1 MRYSD
6 IINEAKETIELFHD
20 NVEDKIRFYGQR
32 NSEYLDKS
40 EGFHFVYSK
49 GYLILSS
56 TTNPHYSMTTIG
68 DYTKELERIVS
79 RSFNSMGGE
88 VNYKTKII
96 TFTKEYL
103 YNDTLRTR
111 AIERLSELQKVLR
124 SLIDYKSE
132 IMDYKVK
139 GLPTHIPK
147 TVKEIISTDPNDKHF
162 YDNKELVLYHGT
174 TYDRAIEILRSGLK
188 PNENNEYSDKVEG
201 YSEHNVYL
209 TTTPHTAMFYAKR
222 QMKKDDTTL
231 WAILK
236 VKVPD
241 KAQILPDDM
250 YMANSTDSTDSIEE
264 IQRKIK
270 LSIDNNGEVAY
281 KGTILPSH
289 ITIFKT
295 NKKKDIDK

>member
-20 NVEDKIRFYGQR
+20 NVEDKIQFYGQR

-40 EGFHFVYSK
+40 EGFHFKYNK

-56 TTNPHYSMTTIG
+56 TANPHYSMKVNG
-68 DYTKELERIVS
+68 DYTKELEEIVN

-96 TFTKEYL
+96 TFTKEYSHG
-103 YNDTLRTR
+103 DTLRTR
-111 AIERLSELQKVLR
+111 AIERLSELQKVLS

-132 IMDYKVK
+132 IMDFKVK

-147 TVKEIISTDPNDKHF
+147 TVKEIIKTEPNDKHF
-162 YDNKELVLYHGT
+162 YDNKELVLYHDT
-174 TYDRAIEILRSGLK
+174 TYDRAIDILRTGLK

-209 TTTPHTAMFYAKR
+209 ATSPHTAMFYANR
-222 QMKKDDTTL
+222 QMKKDDSTL

-241 KAQILPDDM
+241 KAQILPDDA
-250 YMANSTDSTDSIEE
+250 YMAHSTDSIEE

-281 KGTILPSH
+281 RGTILPSH

-295 NKKKDIDK
+295 NKKKDVVK